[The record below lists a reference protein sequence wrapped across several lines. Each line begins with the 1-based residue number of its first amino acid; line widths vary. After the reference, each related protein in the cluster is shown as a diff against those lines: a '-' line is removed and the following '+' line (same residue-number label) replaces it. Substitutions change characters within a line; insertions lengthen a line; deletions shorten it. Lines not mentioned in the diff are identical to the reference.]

1 MAYLGTG
8 KASPRGRGSHTSS
21 RASRCV
27 VPGARFCFGSRD
39 PRRMAPAQ
47 PPEKLRPR
55 SGLPHIEPVPGA
67 ALCRTR
73 AFAVVAATR
82 GEWRRSV
89 PEKLRPGVGP
99 LTKAARAWRHPSQIE
114 PVHGA
119 ALCRSLAFSVGAATP
134 RRMATARCPK
144 NFAPRAGLPQIEPV
158 RGATPTNRARTCR
171 YVVHVARFSCG
182 RRDPRRTAPARCPKS
197 FAPGSGL
204 PRKQP
209 VRGATLC
216 KWRAFS
222 VGGATRGEW
231 LQLGAG
237 KASPRRRACYS
248 KSTKNTRVRRVISA
262 RA

>member
-1 MAYLGTG
+1 MVDVKSDIHPTLLFVGG
-8 KASPRGRGSHTSS
+8 
-21 RASRCV
+21 
-27 VPGARFCFGSRD
+27 
-39 PRRMAPAQ
+39 
-47 PPEKLRPR
+47 
-55 SGLPHIEPVPGA
+55 
-67 ALCRTR
+67 
-73 AFAVVAATR
+73 ATR
-82 GEWRRSV
+82 GERRRSV

-99 LTKAARAWRHPSQIE
+99 LTKAARAWRHPPQIE

-182 RRDPRRTAPARCPKS
+182 SRDPRRMAPTRRLKKASPRGRASHESNPCVVPPYASGALFLWEARPAANGAASVPEKLR
-197 FAPGSGL
+197 PGDGP

-216 KWRAFS
+216 KWRAFF
-222 VGGATRGEW
+222 VGAATRGEW